1 MRTKAQGAIEYLLI
15 IGAAVMV
22 AAITIALITQT
33 VPGQKDPRT
42 MAKCAIKTACP
53 ECLTDTKNECI
64 AIGANGAEYALP
76 AGHAEPTPDPSEVEA
91 GCAAIASAGDTFSH
105 CTTAKTI

>member
-22 AAITIALITQT
+22 TAITISLITQT
-33 VPGQKDPRT
+33 IPGQKDPRT
-42 MAKCAIKTACP
+42 MAKCAIKTACG
-53 ECLTDTKNECI
+53 ECLSDTTNQCI
-64 AIGANGAEYALP
+64 GVGANGMEYALP
-76 AGHAEPTPDPSEVEA
+76 EPHGDPPNDGEVNA